1 MRTLKTTM
9 KADFIRSHK
18 VEDVSAAVDGS
29 RTKQDTSSASSIGR
43 PIGGEES
50 KELEENVPLDT
61 GELNSTKRSRPRSKT
76 FTFSRSDKGGSSPTK
91 KQRSDADDVDILKSP
106 SSTSLAKSTS
116 SSFLSKLQK
125 PAAPEEYVSYL
136 RKVQEPKDVEVGKLH
151 KLRLLLRNE
160 TVQWVVTFIT
170 LGGMTEIVGLLHRI
184 IEVEWRYVDCI
195 AILILIF
202 HTNTSTERITKT
214 SFCMKRFFVSKL
226 YAPLI

>member
-18 VEDVSAAVDGS
+18 VENSGGFDDSK
-29 RTKQDTSSASSIGR
+29 TKQDTTSTSSSARTSVGD
-43 PIGGEES
+43 ES
-50 KELEENVPLDT
+50 KELEENVPLDINEPT
-61 GELNSTKRSRPRSKT
+61 STKRSRPRSKT

-91 KQRSDADDVDILKSP
+91 KQKSDVNDVNIPRSP

-116 SSFLSKLQK
+116 ASFLSKLQK

-136 RKVQEPKDVEVGKLH
+136 RKVQDPKEVEVGKLH

-170 LGGMTEIVGLLHRI
+170 LGGMAEIVGLLHRI
-184 IEVEWRYVDCI
+184 IEVEWRYVNFVLVFI
-195 AILILIF
+195 
-202 HTNTSTERITKT
+202 STGQ
-214 SFCMKRFFVSKL
+214 
-226 YAPLI
+226 Y